1 MRIIPHFSLRAGAVA
16 QYAPR
21 ADIPEPRMLE
31 HETPTEPTT
40 PAPSGIAP
48 DRRAILAG
56 IGGLAAGALLAGK
69 AHAGPLEPP
78 PGPIAPTPG
87 PEPRTPIGPATTPG
101 NGAFMHVISQ
111 SGSYYL
117 GANLLVDAGLG
128 GILIEADE
136 VTLDLNGFALIG
148 RPGSGEGIR
157 VESMNNNATIRNGSV
172 ALLGNRGV
180 RFTGSGAGVSR
191 CEHLTIRSCGGDGL
205 AAFGPVEVTDCR
217 AFSNLG
223 HGFDL
228 GNNSTISRCF
238 ARSNLLN
245 GIRTG
250 NVAGVAECIAIVNGQ
265 QGIGAGAGC
274 FVRSCVARE
283 NTLDGIA
290 TAGGSTVE
298 SCNATLNGGH
308 GVIIGGDGTARHNDC
323 AANGRTS
330 SRAGVYCSGA
340 DSRIE
345 SNNCTNNGV
354 GIQAA
359 IGGNIV
365 LRNTCSGSVND
376 NFVLAAGNRYG
387 PIVDLTAQ
395 TAPAVAGSAAADST
409 GTTHPWANF
418 AY

>member
-1 MRIIPHFSLRAGAVA
+1 MH
-16 QYAPR
+16 
-21 ADIPEPRMLE
+21 PEHP
-31 HETPTEPTT
+31 EPTT
-40 PAPSGIAP
+40 ASHLPT
-48 DRRAILAG
+48 DRRTLLAG
-56 IGGLAAGALLAGK
+56 IGGLAAGAFLASS
-69 AHAGPLEPP
+69 AHAGPLNPP
-78 PGPIAPTPG
+78 PGPITPTPG
-87 PEPRTPIGPATTPG
+87 PEPRIPIGPGTTPG
-101 NGAFMHVISQ
+101 NGAFMQVISQ
-111 SGSYYL
+111 PGSYYL
-117 GANLLVDAGLG
+117 EANLVVEAGLG

-157 VESMNNNATIRNGSV
+157 VESTNNNATIRNGFV
-172 ALLGNRGV
+172 TLLGNRGV
-180 RFTGSGAGVSR
+180 RFTGSAAGVSR
-191 CEHLTIRSCGGDGL
+191 CENLTIRSCGGDGL
-205 AAFGPVEVTDCR
+205 SAFGPVDVTDCR

-223 HGFDL
+223 HGFSL

-238 ARSNLLN
+238 ARSNLLD

-250 NVAGVAECIAIVNGQ
+250 NVVAVSECAAIVNGQ

-274 FVRSCVARE
+274 LVRSCIARE
-283 NTLDGIA
+283 NTLDGIV

-298 SCNATLNGGH
+298 SCSATLNGGH
-308 GVIIGGDGTARHNDC
+308 GVVIGGDGTARHNDC
-323 AANGRTS
+323 AANGRNS
-330 SRAGVYCSGA
+330 SRAGVYCTGA

-354 GIQAA
+354 GVQTA

-365 LRNTCSGSVND
+365 LRNTCSGSVNG

-395 TAPAVAGSAAADST
+395 TAPAVAGNAAADTT